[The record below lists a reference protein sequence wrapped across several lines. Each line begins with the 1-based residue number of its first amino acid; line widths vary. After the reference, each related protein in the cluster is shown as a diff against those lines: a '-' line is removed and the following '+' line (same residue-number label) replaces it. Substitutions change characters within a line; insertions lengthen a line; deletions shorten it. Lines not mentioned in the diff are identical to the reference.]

1 MGSLVEIKE
10 EQLRELDRIA
20 RESDRTRAALIEDA
34 LAEYLNRQKVS
45 PRDRAFGLWRERNI
59 DGLEYQ
65 EEIRKEW

>member
-10 EQLRELDRIA
+10 ERLRELDRIA

-45 PRDRAFGLWRERNI
+45 HRDRAFGLWRERNI